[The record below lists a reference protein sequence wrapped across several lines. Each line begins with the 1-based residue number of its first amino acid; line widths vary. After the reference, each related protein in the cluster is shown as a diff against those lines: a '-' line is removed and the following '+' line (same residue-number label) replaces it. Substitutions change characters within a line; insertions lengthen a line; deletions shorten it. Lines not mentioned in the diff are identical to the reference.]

1 MTLVVKN
8 PPTNAARVLLLHQ
21 DDPLE
26 EGVATLSS
34 IPAWRS
40 PWTEESM
47 GLRRA
52 GQDWAAKHTH
62 HVN

>member
-8 PPTNAARVLLLHQ
+8 PPTNAARVLLSDQ

-40 PWTEESM
+40 PWTEESL
-47 GLRRA
+47 GLQRA
-52 GQDWAAKHTH
+52 R
-62 HVN
+62 

>member
-1 MTLVVKN
+1 MVKN
-8 PPTNAARVLLLHQ
+8 PPTSAARVPLLDQ

-40 PWTEESM
+40 PWTEESL
-47 GLRRA
+47 GLQRA
-52 GQDWAAKHTH
+52 GQD
-62 HVN
+62 